1 MKLSLKA
8 ALYSG
13 LVYPGAGFFL
23 MKRYWLVLLFALPA
37 TLAVGYIMYYVM
49 DVAQVIA
56 ERIVNGQIP
65 ADMLSIRAA
74 INKALAAD
82 NPWLTTAKIAFV
94 ISWLGSV
101 PVSYWL
107 GARAEKNTALA
118 ATSH

>member
-1 MKLSLKA
+1 
-8 ALYSG
+8 
-13 LVYPGAGFFL
+13 

-107 GARAEKNTALA
+107 GAQTEKA
-118 ATSH
+118 AAPAPTSR

>member
-1 MKLSLKA
+1 MKLSVKA
-8 ALYSG
+8 ALFSG

-65 ADMLSIRAA
+65 ADMFSIRSA

-82 NPWLTTAKIAFV
+82 NPLLTTAKIAFV
-94 ISWLGSV
+94 IFWLGSV

-107 GARAEKNTALA
+107 GAQAEKA
-118 ATSH
+118 AVPAPLSR